1 MKLFR
6 KFRLRTLAPY
16 LFYLSLW
23 DITTD
28 FCYLASRPMI
38 SNFFWW
44 LSVSTFMMNLFGPA
58 LILVFGQIFNTF
70 LNTMIFKIEKFCFS
84 QFISEI
90 HNLIVLS
97 HAFVF
102 KTILDQNIP
111 KQKAI
116 YRTAFLIHITFESF
130 PQLVLQSVTNQKF
143 HIWTEP
149 FAIVSLLSSITMIA
163 MALFVAVKT
172 DKYYL

>member
-1 MKLFR
+1 MKSFR
-6 KFRLRTLAPY
+6 KLRLKTLAPY

-28 FCYLASRPMI
+28 LCYLASRPVI

-58 LILVFGQIFNTF
+58 LILVSGQIFNTF
-70 LNTMIFKIEKFCFS
+70 LNTMVFKIEKFCFR
-84 QFISEI
+84 QFISEVY
-90 HNLIVLS
+90 NLIVLS

-102 KTILDQNIP
+102 KTILDENIP
-111 KQKAI
+111 KKKAI

-130 PQLVLQSVTNQKF
+130 PQFVLQSVTNQKF

-149 FAIVSLLSSITMIA
+149 FAIVSLISSIIMII
-163 MALFVAVKT
+163 MTLVVAVKT